1 MTFTTILCIILAVAV
16 VALGIALY
24 FQIKAGKE
32 QSEEGQVLLND
43 YQKRVNELE
52 KLLKDYRLLEQNF
65 DNVGQGYEQ
74 ALLAFDK
81 MEEEKQAMASAKETL
96 EKQTKNLLD
105 AKNKLEGTIMKKK
118 DLIEKAAQAVKD
130 KIDYTAPT
138 ATATAQLVNTIQN
151 LNDVEVETAIEKEDN
166 VQASGIVAKAVK
178 ETGIDKATYFE
189 FKQQITEEAQ
199 ITMLFT
205 NEAQVVRALAN
216 LLDNAM
222 KFTTSGTVT
231 LVTTTDG
238 SNIEFSVENTGDSI
252 PATEAEH
259 IFEPFVK
266 LNSFFDG
273 NGIGLTVARSIARR
287 LEGDVKLDPE
297 YTSGTRFVLTLPI

>member
-1 MTFTTILCIILAVAV
+1 MEILCIILGVAV
-16 VALGIALY
+16 VALLIALY
-24 FQIKAGKE
+24 FQTKAGKE
-32 QSEEGQVLLND
+32 QSEEGQQLLKD
-43 YQKRVNELE
+43 YQKRVDELE
-52 KLLKDYRLLEQNF
+52 KLLKDYRVLEQNF

-81 MEEEKQAMASAKETL
+81 MEEEKQSMANANQAL
-96 EKQTKNLLD
+96 EKQANDLLE
-105 AKNKLEGTIMKKK
+105 AKNKLEATIMKKK
-118 DLIEKAAQAVKD
+118 ELIEKAALAIKK
-130 KIDYTAPT
+130 KIDFSAPEAV
-138 ATATAQLVNTIQN
+138 ATTQLVSTIQN
-151 LNDVEVETAIEKEDN
+151 LNDVEAETAIEKEDN
-166 VQASGIVAKAVK
+166 VQVTDIITKAVQ
-178 ETGIDKATYFE
+178 ESGVDKATYFE
-189 FKQQITEEAQ
+189 FKQQIAEEAQ
-199 ITMLFT
+199 MTMLFT

-231 LVTTTDG
+231 LLTTTDG

-259 IFEPFVK
+259 IFEPYVK

-287 LEGDVKLDPE
+287 LEGDIKLDTE
-297 YTSGTRFVLTLPI
+297 FSGGARFVFTLPI

>member
-52 KLLKDYRLLEQNF
+52 KLLKDYRMLEQNF

-96 EKQTKNLLD
+96 EKQTKDLLD
-105 AKNKLEGTIMKKK
+105 AKNKLEGAIMKKK
-118 DLIEKAAQAVKD
+118 DLIEKAAQTVKD

-138 ATATAQLVNTIQN
+138 AAATALLVNTIQN

-166 VQASGIVAKAVK
+166 VHADDIVAKAVK

-231 LVTTTDG
+231 LLTTTDG

-297 YTSGTRFVLTLPI
+297 YTGGARFVLTLPI